1 VIDVR
6 RTVAGAIMLAS
17 LSLGACGKGDQGS
30 ESGYATDG
38 NTGAA
43 SPNATPDYSATP
55 NLGASTGAVASPAGG
70 PAIAGDTMSKRTGAS
85 AAASG
90 SKSP

>member
-1 VIDVR
+1 MNVR
-6 RTVAGAIMLAS
+6 RAVAGAAMLAS

-30 ESGYATDG
+30 GSGYAADG

-70 PAIAGDTMSKRTGAS
+70 PAIAGDTTSKRTGAS
-85 AAASG
+85 AAATG
-90 SKSP
+90 TKTP